1 MLIRDWLRHPT
12 IDARAWVVHLLL
24 TVMSV
29 EDAFAFHAWV
39 PVKFSVGVKH
49 EFANVFFLYLDSQ
62 TMNIDKFGS

>member
-49 EFANVFFLYLDSQ
+49 EFAKVFFSLSRQSNYEHRS
-62 TMNIDKFGS
+62 IW